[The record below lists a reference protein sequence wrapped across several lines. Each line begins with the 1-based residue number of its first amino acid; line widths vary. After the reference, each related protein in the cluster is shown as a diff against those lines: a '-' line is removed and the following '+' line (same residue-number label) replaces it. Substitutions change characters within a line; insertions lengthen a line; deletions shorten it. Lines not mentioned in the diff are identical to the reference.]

1 MYTDQELLA
10 FLPSKRKNILAK
22 AIGKKLIEIERF
34 FEQDLESFLINEE
47 LPAINFFS
55 LNVGLTKLIF
65 ESNLFHNFS
74 IYGGQLSIILLP
86 ERDFDKKPYF
96 DGEWYQLSQAKY
108 LSTQD
113 LRNCLEQ
120 TCIDVR
126 LWTLQEDFESEE
138 AKEVAV
144 SYLLANGSELFYCIY
159 LHEDLDSDYLLLKPD
174 VDLTK
179 VASCFSLKLGQYIEY
194 QQDRL
199 TSTEKYLESFTG

>member
-22 AIGKKLIEIERF
+22 TIGKKLIEIERF
-34 FEQDLESFLINEE
+34 FEQDLESFLTNEK

-86 ERDFDKKPYF
+86 EQDFDKKPYF
-96 DGEWYQLSQAKY
+96 DGEWYQLSHAEY

-126 LWTLQEDFESEE
+126 LWTLQEDFESQE

-179 VASCFSLKLGQYIEY
+179 AASCFSLKLGKYLEY
-194 QQDRL
+194 QQRL